1 MNVKIKEFIST
12 NKNTGVTWNIDG
24 QMFTGNN
31 FIPSHLLEKYVIDWT
46 VNQWR
51 GIIIITTECNKQ
63 KQSFMEENM
72 SENKNDVL
80 WCNIY
85 KRKENTY

>member
-1 MNVKIKEFIST
+1 MIGIGKKLRLQKGNFKGDRKMNVKIKEFIST

-51 GIIIITTECNKQ
+51 GIIIITTECNK
-63 KQSFMEENM
+63 
-72 SENKNDVL
+72 
-80 WCNIY
+80 
-85 KRKENTY
+85 